1 MTCCNQNCN
10 EGRVCPMRRVAEPKG
25 AAFALLCFVAINT
38 VLVALGVVKL
48 VELFV

>member
-25 AAFALLCFVAINT
+25 AILALLCFVAINT
-38 VLVALGVVKL
+38 LLVALGVVKL
-48 VELFV
+48 VELFI